1 MAPHS
6 STLAWKIPWMEK
18 AWWAAV
24 HGVTQSLTRLKRL
37 GSSSS
42 RGSWMVELI
51 SRASVPSKCL
61 VHSRGS
67 LNLCGILSRLS
78 LSARLQSGKDNLLGS
93 CLCFALDTVRS
104 FFLLLFGL
112 YVVSDSLG
120 PHELRYTRLPCPSLS
135 SGVCSNSCPLSQ
147 RCHPTIS
154 SSVIPFSSCLQSF
167 PASESL
173 PMSGL
178 FASGGQSIGASALV
192 PVPSM
197 NISG

>member
-1 MAPHS
+1 M
-6 STLAWKIPWMEK
+6 TTWT
-18 AWWAAV
+18 AAC
-24 HGVTQSLTRLKRL
+24 QSF
-37 GSSSS
+37 
-42 RGSWMVELI
+42 
-51 SRASVPSKCL
+51 
-61 VHSRGS
+61 
-67 LNLCGILSRLS
+67 
-78 LSARLQSGKDNLLGS
+78 
-93 CLCFALDTVRS
+93 LCFTLDTVRS

-135 SGVCSNSCPLSQ
+135 PGVCSNSCPLSQ

-173 PMSGL
+173 PMSGI

-192 PVPSM
+192 SVLPMNEVLPQGLPLWLTCKESAHKARDLGSIPGLGSFPGEGNSCPLQYSGLENSM
-197 NISG
+197 DCIVYGVAKSWT